1 MNSFER
7 GCKVEKNGM
16 DVLLPFIISRAYQ
29 GRVVPLFGNAQNKEL
44 QQYGD
49 ILMNTESDKYITI
62 DLKIENRFTGNFF
75 IETWSNKS
83 RFNQGWV
90 YKCKS
95 DRIFYYFLDK
105 PEIFYSIFVEK
116 FKAWLFESVGNKP
129 RLFSFIE
136 AKQSKYD
143 QMNDTWGVII
153 PIDVALG
160 SNSVKA
166 VELPPE
172 LINAALI
179 EKAVE

>member
-1 MNSFER
+1 MNSFEK
-7 GCKVEKNGM
+7 GCMVEKQGM
-16 DVLLPFIISRAYQ
+16 NVLLPYIESKAYQ

-49 ILMNTESDKYITI
+49 ILMGTEINKYITI

-83 RFNQGWV
+83 RFNQGWI
-90 YKCKS
+90 YKCRS

-105 PEIFYSIFVEK
+105 PEILYSIVTEK
-116 FKAWLFESVGNKP
+116 FKEWLFASVGNKP
-129 RLFSFIE
+129 RLFSFSE
-136 AKQSKYD
+136 VKQSKYD

-153 PIDVALG
+153 PVEAALS

-166 VELPPE
+166 VMLPPE
-172 LINAALI
+172 FIGAA
-179 EKAVE
+179 